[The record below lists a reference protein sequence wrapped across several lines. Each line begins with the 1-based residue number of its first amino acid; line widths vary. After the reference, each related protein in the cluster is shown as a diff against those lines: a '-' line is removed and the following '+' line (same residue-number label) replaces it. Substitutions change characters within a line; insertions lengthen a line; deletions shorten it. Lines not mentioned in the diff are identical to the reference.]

1 MSNPQPKPAM
11 NQVETGRAPE
21 PSGAYSQGIVA
32 GDFLFL
38 SGQGPFDPD
47 GNLVTDS
54 FEAEVR
60 QVLANLAA
68 VAAVAGRTLADAVR
82 VGVYL
87 HDLAT
92 FDEMDAIYR
101 DIFDEPRPARTTIE
115 TPLPGFGIEIDA
127 VIYLGG

>member
-1 MSNPQPKPAM
+1 MPKEEIETRDAPA
-11 NQVETGRAPE
+11 A
-21 PSGAYSQGIVA
+21 SGAYSQGIVA

-38 SGQGPFDPD
+38 SGQGPFAPD
-47 GNLVTDS
+47 GSLVDDS

-68 VAAVAGRTLADAVR
+68 VAAQRGKTLADAVR

-87 HDLAT
+87 HTLDT

-101 DIFDEPRPARTTIE
+101 ETFPEPRPARTTIE
-115 TPLPGFGIEIDA
+115 TPLPGFGIEVDA
-127 VIYLGG
+127 VIFLGD

>member
-1 MSNPQPKPAM
+1 MPKEEIETSVAPA
-11 NQVETGRAPE
+11 A
-21 PSGAYSQGIVA
+21 SGAYSQGIVA

-38 SGQGPFDPD
+38 SGQGPFAPD
-47 GNLVTDS
+47 GSLVDDS

-68 VAAVAGRTLADAVR
+68 VAAQRGKSLADAVR

-87 HDLAT
+87 DTLDR

-101 DIFDEPRPARTTIE
+101 ETFPEPRPARTTIE
-115 TPLPGFGIEIDA
+115 TPLPGFGIEVDA
-127 VIYLGG
+127 VIFLGD

>member
-1 MSNPQPKPAM
+1 MAKKEVTSGGAPA
-11 NQVETGRAPE
+11 

-38 SGQGPFDPD
+38 SGQGPFDAD
-47 GNLVTDS
+47 GRLIEGS
-54 FEAEVR
+54 FEDEVR

-68 VAAVAGRTLADAVR
+68 VAAEVGRTLADAVR

-87 HDLAT
+87 DDLAT

-101 DIFDEPRPARTTIE
+101 ETFPEPRPARTTIE
-115 TPLPGFGIEIDA
+115 TPLPGFGIEVDA
-127 VIYLGG
+127 VIYIGG

>member
-1 MSNPQPKPAM
+1 MPRERLNT
-11 NQVETGRAPE
+11 EGAPSA
-21 PSGAYSQGIVA
+21 SGAYSQGIVA
-32 GDFLFL
+32 GDYLYL

-47 GNLVTDS
+47 GNQVEGP
-54 FEAEVR
+54 FEAQLR

-68 VAAVAGRTLADAVR
+68 VAAEADKTLADAVR

-101 DIFDEPRPARTTIE
+101 EVFPEPRPARTTIQ
-115 TPLPGFGIEIDA
+115 TPLPGFSVEIDA
-127 VIYLGG
+127 IIYLGD